1 MTPDGEGAAPEHRMA
16 GPSLP
21 AGPSHAVLALG
32 SNLGDRWALLR
43 EAVDRLDRLLG
54 VLACSP
60 VYETVPVGGPAQDD
74 YLNAVVLVAP
84 VGPYDLLGA
93 ARATEQEARR
103 VREVRWGPRTLDVDI
118 IALGA
123 VRSEDPEI
131 LIPHPR
137 AHLRAFVCVPWLD
150 VEPDAVLPG
159 HGPVA
164 ELVARMTREGE
175 LAGLRRLPD
184 GLRGADPARTS
195 S

>member
-1 MTPDGEGAAPEHRMA
+1 MA